1 MVEFA
6 KNEILFSDTMGV
18 CRVAD
23 VLNLSSNKKDY
34 IRYYRLMSVT
44 DGSKS
49 CYIPVEGHHVMLRPL
64 ITAEDAHNRE
74 NVEGLSVAEKQ
85 EIEYVLEQGRKE
97 QLHS

>member
-34 IRYYRLMSVT
+34 IRYYRLVSLMDS
-44 DGSKS
+44 SKS
-49 CYIPVEGHHVMLRPL
+49 SYIPVEGHHVMLRPL